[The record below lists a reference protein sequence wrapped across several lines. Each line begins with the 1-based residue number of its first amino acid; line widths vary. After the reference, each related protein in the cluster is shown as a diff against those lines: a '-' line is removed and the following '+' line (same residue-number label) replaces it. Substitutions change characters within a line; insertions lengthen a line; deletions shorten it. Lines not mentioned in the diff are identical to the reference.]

1 MLIETL
7 DQFEHFE
14 QLVAEVKDLVERVP
28 FQEPVYQ
35 LALQTDNPDVT
46 DWYTSCGR
54 VEKVNSRINE
64 MDYQY
69 IQPELK
75 GSYIEQWINSF
86 SKPLFRTRLLFMNPR
101 TCYSIHKDYLPRIH
115 LPVTTNPQCLMC
127 FPQHGI
133 MQFLQNTG
141 HSYWVDTRQMHTFMN
156 CSEHTRIHL
165 VAVVSD
171 DA

>member
-7 DQFEHFE
+7 NQFEDFE
-14 QLVAEVKDLVERVP
+14 LLAAEVKDLMERVP
-28 FQEPVYQ
+28 FQENVYQ
-35 LALQTDNPDVT
+35 LALQTNDPNTT
-46 DWYTSCGR
+46 DWYSSCGR
-54 VEKVNSRINE
+54 VEQANRRINE
-64 MDYQY
+64 LEYTH

-75 GSYIEQWINSF
+75 GSYIEKWINSF
-86 SKPLFRTRLLFMNPR
+86 DKQLFRTRLLFMKPR
-101 TCYSIHKDYLPRIH
+101 TCYSVHKDFLPRIH

-141 HSYWVDTRQMHTFMN
+141 HSYWVDTRQMHTFIN
-156 CSEHTRIHL
+156 CSEHTRVHL

-171 DA
+171 DI